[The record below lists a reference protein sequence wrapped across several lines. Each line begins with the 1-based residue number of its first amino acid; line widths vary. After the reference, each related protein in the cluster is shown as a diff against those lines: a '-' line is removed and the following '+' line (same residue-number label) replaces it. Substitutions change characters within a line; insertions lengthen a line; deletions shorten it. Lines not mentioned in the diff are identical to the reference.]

1 MKMQHKFLNIIGII
15 AVVIA
20 VVAAY
25 FITDAKEKVM
35 NIGIKTENMDTSV
48 RPGDDFFDY
57 ATLGWRRNNPVPDD
71 YTRYGAFE
79 VLNDTNLKRV
89 REIAETDTGK
99 IGTLYTIAMNA
110 EKLNADGVAPV
121 KSYLDEIDNIKSADD
136 LPVYLGKMH
145 KFTSAFWG
153 DGVALDE
160 KNSDYY
166 LYNIGQGGIGLSRDY
181 YFDTD
186 EKSVEIRTKYRDF
199 IAKQLKNFGIN
210 ADAEQ
215 IYKLE
220 ERMARSFYPK
230 EKLRDPNANYH
241 KMSVEYVKSQFPGFN
256 WDKYLTVRGAAAAS
270 DININQPQAI
280 AESIAIMN
288 DTDIALIRDYL
299 KYRIISAADT
309 LLDDKTYEISF
320 DFYNRTMAGQM
331 EQKPRWKRAVALLD
345 GSLGEEIGHLYV
357 DKYFPPAAKERMQQ
371 LVKNLQRALGMRIE
385 NLDWMSDETKE
396 RALEKLNT
404 FHAKIGYPDKWR
416 DYSNLDISA
425 DAPLWENIVRVAKF
439 EDAFWLDKIGKKK
452 DPTIWYMNAH
462 EINAYYDPTTN
473 EVCFPA
479 GILQYPFFDMDA
491 DDAFNYGAIGSI
503 IGHEMTHGFDDS
515 GRQFDADG
523 NLRDWWTAADADA
536 FNARARVMRDFFD
549 NIQVAPGVHANGEF
563 TLGENLADYGGITV
577 AYTAYKNFGTPSPEF
592 NGLTPDMRFFIA
604 YAGAWAQNIRDA
616 EALRL
621 TKMDEHSL
629 ARWRV
634 NGILPHIDAWYD
646 AFDVTTNDKMYI
658 APDQR
663 VKLW

>member
-1 MKMQHKFLNIIGII
+1 MQHKLLNIIGII
-15 AVVIA
+15 AVIIA
-20 VVAAY
+20 ILLAWYV
-25 FITDAKEKVM
+25 TNSRGKNM
-35 NIGIKTENMDTSV
+35 NIGIKTENMDTTV
-48 RPGDDFFDY
+48 NPGDDFFDY
-57 ATLGWRRNNPVPDD
+57 ATLGWRRENPIPDD

-79 VLNDTNLKRV
+79 ILHDKNLARV

-99 IGTLYTIAMNA
+99 IGTLYAVAMNA
-110 EKLNADGVAPV
+110 DKLNIEKTAPVAP
-121 KSYLDEIDNIKSADD
+121 YLAEIDKIKSADD
-136 LPVYLGKMH
+136 LPAYLGHMH
-145 KFTSAFWG
+145 KFASAFWG

-160 KNSDYY
+160 KNSEYY

-181 YFDTD
+181 YFDED

-210 ADAEQ
+210 ADAEK

-220 ERMARSFYPK
+220 ERMARSFYLK

-241 KMSVEYVKSQFPGFN
+241 KMTVADVRARFANFD
-256 WDKYLTVRGAAAAS
+256 WDTYLRERWANAAT
-270 DININQPQAI
+270 DININQPEAI
-280 AESIAIMN
+280 SESIAIMN
-288 DTDIALIRDYL
+288 DTDIGLIRDYL

-309 LLDDKTYEISF
+309 LLDDATYEISF

-331 EQKPRWKRAVALLD
+331 EQKPRWKRAVSLLD
-345 GSLGEEIGHLYV
+345 GALGEEIGHLYV
-357 DKYFPPAAKERMQQ
+357 DKYFSPAAKERMQQ

-385 NLDWMSDETKE
+385 NLDWMSDETKK

-416 DYSNLDISA
+416 DYSDLSISA
-425 DAPLWENIVRVAKF
+425 DASLWENVVRVAAF
-439 EDAFWLDKIGKKK
+439 EDGFWLAKIGQKK

-462 EINAYYDPTTN
+462 EINAYYDPSTN
-473 EVCFPA
+473 EICFPA

-536 FNARARVMRDFFD
+536 FNARARVIRDFFD

-563 TLGENLADYGGITV
+563 TLGENLADYGGLTV
-577 AYTAYKNFGTPSPEF
+577 SYTAYKNFGNASDTIE
-592 NGLTPDMRFFIA
+592 NLTPDMRFFIA

-646 AFDVTTNDKMYI
+646 AFNVTDADKMYVS
-658 APDQR
+658 PEKR

>member
-1 MKMQHKFLNIIGII
+1 
-15 AVVIA
+15 
-20 VVAAY
+20 
-25 FITDAKEKVM
+25 M

-99 IGTLYTIAMNA
+99 IGTLYTVAMNA
-110 EKLNADGVAPV
+110 EKLNADGVTPV

-241 KMSVEYVKSQFPGFN
+241 KMSVEDVKSQFSGFN

-425 DAPLWENIVRVAKF
+425 DVSLWENIVRVATF
-439 EDAFWLDKIGKKK
+439 EDAFWLDKIGQKK

-523 NLRDWWTAADADA
+523 NLRDWWTATDADA

-646 AFDVTTNDKMYI
+646 AFDVTEADKMHI
-658 APDQR
+658 SPEKR

>member
-1 MKMQHKFLNIIGII
+1 MQHKFLNIIGII

-99 IGTLYTIAMNA
+99 IGTLYTVAMNA
-110 EKLNADGVAPV
+110 EKLNADGVTPV

-136 LPVYLGKMH
+136 LPIYLGKMH

-241 KMSVEYVKSQFPGFN
+241 KMSVEDVKSQFPGFN

-425 DAPLWENIVRVAKF
+425 DASLWENIVRVAKF
-439 EDAFWLDKIGKKK
+439 EDAFWLDKIGQKK

-616 EALRL
+616 EILRL

>member
-1 MKMQHKFLNIIGII
+1 MQHKFLNIIGII

-99 IGTLYTIAMNA
+99 IGTLYTVAMNA
-110 EKLNADGVAPV
+110 EKLNADGVTPV
-121 KSYLDEIDNIKSADD
+121 KSYMDEIDNIKSADD
-136 LPVYLGKMH
+136 LPIYLGKMH

-241 KMSVEYVKSQFPGFN
+241 KMSVEDVKSQFPGFN

-425 DAPLWENIVRVAKF
+425 DASLWENIVRVAKF
-439 EDAFWLDKIGKKK
+439 EDAFWLDKIGQKK

-523 NLRDWWTAADADA
+523 NLRDWWTATDADA

-646 AFDVTTNDKMYI
+646 AFDVTINDKMYI

>member
-110 EKLNADGVAPV
+110 EKLNADGVTPV

-241 KMSVEYVKSQFPGFN
+241 KMSVEDVKSQFPGFN

-385 NLDWMSDETKE
+385 NLDWMSDETKK

-425 DAPLWENIVRVAKF
+425 DTPLWENIVRVAKF
-439 EDAFWLDKIGKKK
+439 EDAFWLDKIGQKK

-523 NLRDWWTAADADA
+523 NLRDWWTVADADA